1 MQKIALVTG
10 ASSGIG
16 AAITKILAQ
25 HNIIVYAATRNTE
38 NICSDKNIIP
48 IKLDL
53 TNNDS
58 IKNCINEIMHNHYQI
73 DFLINNAGYGSYGAI
88 ENVDLD
94 EAYQQFE
101 INLFSIAKLIK
112 LVTPIMRDQMSGRI
126 INISSIASKIPS
138 KFGGWYCASKFA
150 LEGFSDCLRMEL
162 KQFNIQVV
170 LVEPGIIKTNWGPI
184 AANHLKNSSINTIY
198 STEANKVADVLVK
211 NYASNFISSPDVIA
225 KVVYKAISSKHPKTR
240 YCKGYMARPMIF
252 LRKILTDRA
261 YDKFYDWLMKIYN

>member
-25 HNIIVYAATRNTE
+25 HNIIVYAATRNVE

-53 TNNDS
+53 TNHDS
-58 IKNCINEIMHNHYQI
+58 IQNCINEIMHNHHRI

-126 INISSIASKIPS
+126 INISSIAGKIPS
-138 KFGGWYCASKFA
+138 KFGG
-150 LEGFSDCLRMEL
+150 
-162 KQFNIQVV
+162 
-170 LVEPGIIKTNWGPI
+170 
-184 AANHLKNSSINTIY
+184 
-198 STEANKVADVLVK
+198 
-211 NYASNFISSPDVIA
+211 
-225 KVVYKAISSKHPKTR
+225 
-240 YCKGYMARPMIF
+240 
-252 LRKILTDRA
+252 
-261 YDKFYDWLMKIYN
+261 